1 MFVSSGAELPTK
13 SRELMAHFEKHGTP
27 VMIGGGM
34 LAHTII
40 GIAFDSK
47 TGESHYLVLDPHYT
61 GGEDLSTVQNKGW
74 CGWKGAN
81 FWDQNSFYNLCLPQ
95 RHVDSLSL

>member
-1 MFVSSGAELPTK
+1 MISLFFFLF
-13 SRELMAHFEKHGTP
+13 HFYCA
-27 VMIGGGM
+27 GGGM

-61 GGEDLSTVQNKGW
+61 GGEDLSTVQNK
-74 CGWKGAN
+74 
-81 FWDQNSFYNLCLPQ
+81 
-95 RHVDSLSL
+95 V